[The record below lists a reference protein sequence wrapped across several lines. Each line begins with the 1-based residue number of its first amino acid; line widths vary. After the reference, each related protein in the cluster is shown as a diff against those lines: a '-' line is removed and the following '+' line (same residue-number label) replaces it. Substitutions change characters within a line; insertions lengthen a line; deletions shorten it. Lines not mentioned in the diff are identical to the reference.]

1 MSQKKYTWMIFLIMV
16 LLISD
21 VVLAFF
27 LFFYDNTENKNEK
40 RKEDYA
46 MRVYKEIGLTPV
58 QIDTFQIRKQEF
70 FKTMRPLWGEIKT
83 LKDSLYGNMEKG
95 VSDSL
100 SQELIIQIGIKSQQ
114 ADSMMFVH
122 FSSLRKLCTDDQKNR
137 FDTIVPKLVN
147 RTWNRN
153 RK

>member
-1 MSQKKYTWMIFLIMV
+1 MSQKKYIWMIFLIMV

-21 VVLAFF
+21 IVLAFF
-27 LFFYDNTENKNEK
+27 LFFYDNTEKKGEK

-46 MRVYKEIGLTPV
+46 MRVYKEIGLTPI

-70 FKTMRPLWGEIKT
+70 FKTMKPLWAEMKT

-100 SQELIIQIGIKSQQ
+100 SLELIHQIGIKSKQ

-122 FSSLRKLCTDDQKNR
+122 FSSLRKLCTDDQKIR

-153 RK
+153 KK